1 MIRIPALTSLAIG
14 VILASGC
21 ESFKPEDPDMI
32 SDRLRPGPG
41 LLSGAGGEFVLFRET
56 PETPKSDQEQVPDS

>member
-1 MIRIPALTSLAIG
+1 MFRIPGLASLAIG
-14 VILASGC
+14 FILASGC

-56 PETPKSDQEQVPDS
+56 PETPKSNPEQAPDS